1 MSMKSDFSGYATKN
15 DIRCSD
21 GRVIRNGAFEDC
33 DGDTVPLVF
42 QHDHSS
48 PSNLL
53 GNCVLENRNDGV
65 YCYGYFNDSEE
76 AQNAKEAVR
85 HGDIN
90 ALSIYANHV
99 KQNGN
104 DVIHG
109 SIKEVSLVLAGA
121 NPGAFI
127 DNVTIAHGDSVDELE
142 DEVII
147 YNGETIAH
155 GELAADPSKV
165 FDFDVLEH
173 ADDEPDDEPDDDEDD
188 EPDVAEVI
196 DSLTEEQKEVVYG
209 LVGMALQSGSSESK
223 EPVEHAYTKE
233 DAYSSEEMENY
244 ATVGHSAGEGDTMNI
259 FDKNESTTLTADATI
274 SHSDQEAFL
283 KAAESDA
290 SGSFKRFAIAHAQ
303 DYGIKNID
311 TLFPDAKAVRN
322 EPDLYKRD
330 TEWVATVLSGTH
342 HVPFSRIKTL
352 WADITADEAR
362 AKGFTLDRDN
372 NHRKMDEIIK
382 VAKRTTSPTTIYK
395 KQKLDRD
402 DILDI
407 TDFQVV
413 NWLMREMRIM
423 LDEEIARAILIGDGR
438 EVTAEDHINTESI
451 RPIVEEDDLY
461 TIHSKG
467 TADETAMQ
475 LVDRIRLAKV
485 GYMGSGELTA
495 FMTPALHAKLMIQR
509 DQMGHRLYDTDA
521 SLASELGI
529 SRIVEVPIME
539 NFTNSDGNLV
549 QAIIVNLRDYSCGTD
564 RGGEITSFDDFDID
578 YNQQKYLMETRMSG
592 ALTKP
597 KSAIIIEA
605 PKA

>member
-147 YNGETIAH
+147 YNDETIAH

-209 LVGMALQSGSSESK
+209 LVGMALQSGSSEES
-223 EPVEHAYTKE
+223 VEHAYTKE
-233 DAYSSEEMENY
+233 DTYSSEEMENY

-274 SHSDQEAFL
+274 SHADQEAFL

-330 TEWVATVLSGTH
+330 TEWVAAVLSGTH

-362 AKGFTLDRDN
+362 AKGFTLDRNN

-423 LDEEIARAILIGDGR
+423 LDEEIARAILLGDGR

-467 TADETAMQ
+467 HQDETAMQ

-495 FMTPALHAKLMIQR
+495 FMAPALHAMLMIQR

-521 SLASELGI
+521 SLAAELGI

-539 NFTNSDGNLV
+539 NFTNSDGNPV

-597 KSAIIIEA
+597 KSAIIIEDFVA
-605 PKA
+605 E

>member
-53 GNCVLENRNDGV
+53 GNVVLENRNDGV
-65 YCYGYFNDSEE
+65 YCYGFFNDSEE

-147 YNGETIAH
+147 YNDETIAH
-155 GELAADPSKV
+155 GELAGDPSNV
-165 FDFDVLEH
+165 FDFGEVEH
-173 ADDEPDDEPDDDEDD
+173 ADEEDDRDDMSDDTDDDDDEDD
-188 EPDVAEVI
+188 VATVI
-196 DSLTEEQKEVVYG
+196 DSLTPKQKEVVYG
-209 LVGMALQSGSSESK
+209 LVGLALQEGTEEADDSSDDTNDTNDK
-223 EPVEHAYTKE
+223 PVEH
-233 DAYSSEEMENY
+233 
-244 ATVGHSAGEGDTMNI
+244 SADEGDTMNI
-259 FDKNESTTLTADATI
+259 FDKNESATLTADATI
-274 SHSDQEAFL
+274 SHEDQTAFL
-283 KAAESDA
+283 KAAETDA

-311 TLFPDAKAVRN
+311 ILFPDAKAVRN

-352 WADITADEAR
+352 WADITEDDAR
-362 AKGFTLDRDN
+362 AKGFTLDRNN

-382 VAKRTTSPTTIYK
+382 VAKRQTTPTTIYK

-438 EVTAEDHINTESI
+438 EVSAEDHINTESI
-451 RPIVEEDDLY
+451 RPIVSEDDLY
-461 TIHSKG
+461 VIHSKG
-467 TADETAMQ
+467 KNDETSMQ
-475 LVDRIRLAKV
+475 LVDRIRLSKV

-495 FMTPALHAKLMIQR
+495 FMTPALHAQLMIQR

-521 SLASELGI
+521 SLASELGV
-529 SRIVEVPIME
+529 SRIIEVPIME
-539 NFTNSDGNLV
+539 NFKDAEGNLV
-549 QAIIVNLRDYSCGTD
+549 QAILVNLRDYSCGTD

-597 KSAIIIEA
+597 KSAIVIEQA

>member
-53 GNCVLENRNDGV
+53 GNVILENRNDGV
-65 YCYGYFNDSEE
+65 YCYGFFNDSEE

-147 YNGETIAH
+147 YNDETIAH
-155 GELAADPSKV
+155 GELAGDPSNV
-165 FDFDVLEH
+165 FDFGEVEH
-173 ADDEPDDEPDDDEDD
+173 ADEEDDRDDMSDDTDDDDDEDD
-188 EPDVAEVI
+188 VATVI
-196 DSLTEEQKEVVYG
+196 DSLTPKQKEVVYG
-209 LVGMALQSGSSESK
+209 LVGLALQEGTGEADDSSDDTNDK
-223 EPVEHAYTKE
+223 PVEH
-233 DAYSSEEMENY
+233 
-244 ATVGHSAGEGDTMNI
+244 SADEGDTMNI
-259 FDKNESTTLTADATI
+259 FDKNESATFAADATI
-274 SHSDQEAFL
+274 SHEDQTAFL
-283 KAAESDA
+283 KAAETDA

-311 TLFPDAKAVRN
+311 ILFPDAKAVRN

-330 TEWVATVLSGTH
+330 TEWVATVLSSTH

-372 NHRKMDEIIK
+372 NNRKMDEIIK
-382 VAKRTTSPTTIYK
+382 VAKRQTTPTTIYK

-438 EVTAEDHINTESI
+438 EVSADDHINTESI
-451 RPIVEEDDLY
+451 RPIVSDDDLY
-461 TIHSKG
+461 VIHSNG
-467 TADETAMQ
+467 TAEETSMQ
-475 LVDRIRLAKV
+475 LVDRIRLSKV

-495 FMTPALHAKLMIQR
+495 FMTPALHAQLMIQR

-521 SLASELGI
+521 SLASELGV

-539 NFTNSDGNLV
+539 NFKDSKNNLI
-549 QAIIVNLRDYSCGTD
+549 QAILVNLRDYSCGTD

-597 KSAIIIEA
+597 KSAIVIEQA
-605 PKA
+605 PKG

>member
-53 GNCVLENRNDGV
+53 GNVVLENRNDGV
-65 YCYGYFNDSEE
+65 YCYGFFNDSEE

-147 YNGETIAH
+147 YNDETIAH
-155 GELAADPSKV
+155 GEFAGDPSNV
-165 FDFDVLEH
+165 FDFGEVEH
-173 ADDEPDDEPDDDEDD
+173 ADEEDDRDDMSDDTDDDDDEDD
-188 EPDVAEVI
+188 VATVI
-196 DSLTEEQKEVVYG
+196 DSLTPKQKEVVYG
-209 LVGMALQSGSSESK
+209 LVGLALQEGTEEADDSSDDTNDK
-223 EPVEHAYTKE
+223 PVEH
-233 DAYSSEEMENY
+233 
-244 ATVGHSAGEGDTMNI
+244 SADEGDTMNI
-259 FDKNESTTLTADATI
+259 FDKNESATFAADATI
-274 SHSDQEAFL
+274 SHEDQTAFL
-283 KAAESDA
+283 KAAETDA

-311 TLFPDAKAVRN
+311 ILFPDAKAVRN

-330 TEWVATVLSGTH
+330 TEWVATVLSSTH

-382 VAKRTTSPTTIYK
+382 VAKRQTTPTTIYK

-438 EVTAEDHINTESI
+438 NVSAEDHINTESI
-451 RPIVEEDDLY
+451 RPIVADDDLY
-461 TIHSKG
+461 VIHSKG
-467 TADETAMQ
+467 NADETSMQ
-475 LVDRIRLAKV
+475 LVDRIRLSKV

-495 FMTPALHAKLMIQR
+495 FMTPALHAQLMIQR

-521 SLASELGI
+521 SLASELGV
-529 SRIVEVPIME
+529 SRIIEVPIME
-539 NFTNSDGNLV
+539 NFKDTKGNLV
-549 QAIIVNLRDYSCGTD
+549 QAILVNLRDYSCGTD

-597 KSAIIIEA
+597 KSAIVIEQT
-605 PKA
+605 PKG

>member
-53 GNCVLENRNDGV
+53 GNVVLENRNDGV
-65 YCYGYFNDSEE
+65 YCYGFFNDSEE

-147 YNGETIAH
+147 YNDETIAH
-155 GELAADPSKV
+155 GELAGDPSNV
-165 FDFDVLEH
+165 FDFGEVEH
-173 ADDEPDDEPDDDEDD
+173 ADEEDDRDDMSDDTDDDDDE
-188 EPDVAEVI
+188 EDVATVI
-196 DSLTEEQKEVVYG
+196 DSLTPKQKEVVYG
-209 LVGMALQSGSSESK
+209 LVGLALQEGTEEADDSSDDTNDK
-223 EPVEHAYTKE
+223 PVEH
-233 DAYSSEEMENY
+233 
-244 ATVGHSAGEGDTMNI
+244 SADEGDTMNI
-259 FDKNESTTLTADATI
+259 FDKNKSATFAADATI
-274 SHSDQEAFL
+274 SHEDQTAFL
-283 KAAESDA
+283 KAAETDS

-311 TLFPDAKAVRN
+311 ILFPDAKAVRN

-352 WADITADEAR
+352 WADITEDDAR
-362 AKGFTLDRDN
+362 AKGFTLDRND

-382 VAKRTTSPTTIYK
+382 VAKRQTTPTTIYK

-438 EVTAEDHINTESI
+438 DVSAEDHINTESI
-451 RPIVEEDDLY
+451 RPIVSEDDLY
-461 TIHSKG
+461 VIHSKG
-467 TADETAMQ
+467 TAEETSMQ
-475 LVDRIRLAKV
+475 LVDRIRLSKV

-495 FMTPALHAKLMIQR
+495 FMTPALHAQLMIQR

-521 SLASELGI
+521 SLASELGV
-529 SRIVEVPIME
+529 SRIIEVPIME
-539 NFTNSDGNLV
+539 NFKDEEGNLV
-549 QAIIVNLRDYSCGTD
+549 QAILVNLRDYSCGTD

-597 KSAIIIEA
+597 KSAIVIEQA

>member
-21 GRVIRNGAFEDC
+21 GRIIRNGAFEDC
-33 DGDTVPLVF
+33 DGSTVPLVF
-42 QHDHSS
+42 QHDHTS

-53 GNCVLENRNDGV
+53 GNVVLENRNDGV

-99 KQNGN
+99 KQQGN
-104 DVIHG
+104 DVVHG

-127 DNVTIAHGDSVDELE
+127 DNVTIAHGDSIDELE

-155 GELAADPSKV
+155 GEFAGDPSEV
-165 FDFDVLEH
+165 FDFGEVEH
-173 ADDEPDDEPDDDEDD
+173 ADESDDEPADDTDDD
-188 EPDVAEVI
+188 EPDVAAVI
-196 DSLTEEQKEVVYG
+196 DSLTDEQKEVVYG
-209 LVGMALQSGSSESK
+209 LVGMALQSGSPEEEEETEDSNTPK
-223 EPVEHAYTKE
+223 ENKTTVEH
-233 DAYSSEEMENY
+233 
-244 ATVGHSAGEGDTMNI
+244 SADEGDAMNI
-259 FDKNESTTLTADATI
+259 FDKNDSATLTADATI
-274 SHSDQEAFL
+274 SHEDQTAFM
-283 KAAESDA
+283 KAAETDA

-311 TLFPDAKAVRN
+311 ILFPDAKAVRN

-382 VAKRTTSPTTIYK
+382 VAKRQTTPTTIYK

-413 NWLMREMRIM
+413 NWLMREMRVM

-438 EVTAEDHINTESI
+438 NVSAEDHINTESI
-451 RPIVEEDDLY
+451 RPIASDDDLY
-461 TIHSKG
+461 VIHSKG
-467 TADETAMQ
+467 NADETSMQ
-475 LVDRIRLAKV
+475 LVDRIRLSKV

-495 FMTPALHAKLMIQR
+495 FMTPALHAQLMIQR

-521 SLASELGI
+521 SLASELGV
-529 SRIVEVPIME
+529 SRIIEVPIME
-539 NFTNSDGNLV
+539 NFKDTKGNLI
-549 QAIIVNLRDYSCGTD
+549 QAILVNLRDYSCGTD

-597 KSAIIIEA
+597 KSAIVIEQT

>member
-53 GNCVLENRNDGV
+53 GNAVLENRNDGV

-104 DVIHG
+104 DVVHG

-127 DNVTIAHGDSVDELE
+127 DNVTIAHGDSIDELE

-155 GELAADPSKV
+155 GEFAGDPSEV
-165 FDFDVLEH
+165 FDFGEVEH
-173 ADDEPDDEPDDDEDD
+173 ADESDDEPADDDDDD
-188 EPDVAEVI
+188 EPDVAAVI
-196 DSLTEEQKEVVYG
+196 DSLTDEQKEVVYG
-209 LVGMALQSGSSESK
+209 LVGMALQSGSPEEEEEAEDSNTPK
-223 EPVEHAYTKE
+223 ENKTTVEH
-233 DAYSSEEMENY
+233 
-244 ATVGHSAGEGDTMNI
+244 SADEGDTMNI
-259 FDKNESTTLTADATI
+259 FDKNKSATFAADASI
-274 SHSDQEAFL
+274 SHEDQTAFL
-283 KAAESDA
+283 KAAETDA

-311 TLFPDAKAVRN
+311 ILFPDAKAVRN

-352 WADITADEAR
+352 WADITEDDAR
-362 AKGFTLDRDN
+362 AKGFTLDRNN

-382 VAKRTTSPTTIYK
+382 VAKRQTTPTTIYK

-438 EVTAEDHINTESI
+438 EVSAEDHINTESI
-451 RPIVEEDDLY
+451 RPIVSEDDLY
-461 TIHSKG
+461 VIHSKG
-467 TADETAMQ
+467 TAEETSMQ
-475 LVDRIRLAKV
+475 LVDRIRLSKV

-495 FMTPALHAKLMIQR
+495 FMTPALHAQLMIQR

-521 SLASELGI
+521 SLASELGV
-529 SRIVEVPIME
+529 SRIIEVPIME
-539 NFTNSDGNLV
+539 NFKDAEGNLV
-549 QAIIVNLRDYSCGTD
+549 QAILVNLRDYSCGTD

-597 KSAIIIEA
+597 KSAIVIEQA

>member
-53 GNCVLENRNDGV
+53 GNVVLENRNDGV
-65 YCYGYFNDSEE
+65 YCYGFFNDSEE

-147 YNGETIAH
+147 YNDETIAH
-155 GELAADPSKV
+155 GELAGDPSNV
-165 FDFDVLEH
+165 FDFGEVEH
-173 ADDEPDDEPDDDEDD
+173 ADEEDDRDDMSDDDDDDDDDEDD
-188 EPDVAEVI
+188 VATVI
-196 DSLTEEQKEVVYG
+196 DSLTPKQKEVVYG
-209 LVGMALQSGSSESK
+209 LVGLALQEGTEEADDSSDDTNDTNDTNDK
-223 EPVEHAYTKE
+223 PVEH
-233 DAYSSEEMENY
+233 
-244 ATVGHSAGEGDTMNI
+244 SADEGDTMNI
-259 FDKNESTTLTADATI
+259 FDKNESATLTADATI
-274 SHSDQEAFL
+274 SHEDQTAFL
-283 KAAESDA
+283 KAAETDA

-311 TLFPDAKAVRN
+311 ILFPDAKAVRN

-352 WADITADEAR
+352 WADITEDDAR
-362 AKGFTLDRDN
+362 AKGFTLDRNN

-382 VAKRTTSPTTIYK
+382 VAKRQTTPTTIYK

-438 EVTAEDHINTESI
+438 EVSAEDHINTESI
-451 RPIVEEDDLY
+451 RPIVSEDDLY
-461 TIHSKG
+461 VIHSKG
-467 TADETAMQ
+467 KNDETSMQ
-475 LVDRIRLAKV
+475 LVDRIRLSKV

-495 FMTPALHAKLMIQR
+495 FMTPALHAQLMIQR

-521 SLASELGI
+521 SLASELGV
-529 SRIVEVPIME
+529 SRIIEVPIME
-539 NFTNSDGNLV
+539 NFKDAEGNLV
-549 QAIIVNLRDYSCGTD
+549 QAILVNLRDYSCGTD

-597 KSAIIIEA
+597 KSAIVIEQA

>member
-53 GNCVLENRNDGV
+53 GNVVLENRNDGV
-65 YCYGYFNDSEE
+65 YCYGFFNDSEE

-147 YNGETIAH
+147 YNDETIAH
-155 GELAADPSKV
+155 GELAGDPSNV
-165 FDFDVLEH
+165 FDFGEVEH
-173 ADDEPDDEPDDDEDD
+173 ADEEDDRDDMSDDTDDDDDEDD
-188 EPDVAEVI
+188 VATVI
-196 DSLTEEQKEVVYG
+196 DSLTPKQKEVVYG
-209 LVGMALQSGSSESK
+209 LVGLALQEGTEEADDSSDDTNDK
-223 EPVEHAYTKE
+223 PVEH
-233 DAYSSEEMENY
+233 
-244 ATVGHSAGEGDTMNI
+244 SADEGDTMNI
-259 FDKNESTTLTADATI
+259 FDKNESATFTADATI
-274 SHSDQEAFL
+274 SHEDQTAFM
-283 KAAESDA
+283 KAAETDA

-303 DYGIKNID
+303 DYGIKSID

-352 WADITADEAR
+352 WADITEDAAR
-362 AKGFTLDRDN
+362 AKGFTLDRNN

-382 VAKRTTSPTTIYK
+382 VAKRQTTPTTIYK

-438 EVTAEDHINTESI
+438 QVSAEDHINTESI
-451 RPIVEEDDLY
+451 RPIVSDDALY
-461 TIHSKG
+461 VIHSKG
-467 TADETAMQ
+467 TAEETSMQ
-475 LVDRIRLAKV
+475 LVDRIRLSKV

-495 FMTPALHAKLMIQR
+495 FMTPALHAQLMIQR

-521 SLASELGI
+521 SLASELGV
-529 SRIVEVPIME
+529 SRIIEVPVME
-539 NFTNSDGNLV
+539 NFKDAEGNLV
-549 QAIIVNLRDYSCGTD
+549 QAILVNLRDYSCGTD

-597 KSAIIIEA
+597 KSAIVIEQA

>member
-147 YNGETIAH
+147 YNDETIAH

-209 LVGMALQSGSSESK
+209 LVGMALQSGSSEES
-223 EPVEHAYTKE
+223 VEHAYTKE
-233 DAYSSEEMENY
+233 DTYSSEEMENY

-274 SHSDQEAFL
+274 SHADQEAFL

-311 TLFPDAKAVRN
+311 ILFPDAKAVRN

-539 NFTNSDGNLV
+539 NFTNSDNNLV

-578 YNQQKYLMETRMSG
+578 YNQQKYLMETRLSG

>member
-21 GRVIRNGAFEDC
+21 GRIIRNGAFEDC
-33 DGDTVPLVF
+33 DGSTVPLVF
-42 QHDHSS
+42 QHDHTS

-53 GNCVLENRNDGV
+53 GNVVLENRNDGV

-99 KQNGN
+99 KQTGN
-104 DVIHG
+104 NVVHG

-127 DNVTIAHGDSVDELE
+127 DNVTIAHGDSIDELE

-155 GELAADPSKV
+155 GEFAGDPSEV
-165 FDFDVLEH
+165 FDFGEVEH
-173 ADDEPDDEPDDDEDD
+173 ADESDDEPADDTDDD
-188 EPDVAEVI
+188 EPDVATVI
-196 DSLTEEQKEVVYG
+196 DSLTDEQKEVVYG
-209 LVGMALQSGSSESK
+209 LVGMALQSNSPEEDEEADDSDTQK
-223 EPVEHAYTKE
+223 ENKTTVEH
-233 DAYSSEEMENY
+233 
-244 ATVGHSAGEGDTMNI
+244 SADEGDTMNI
-259 FDKNESTTLTADATI
+259 FDKNESATFAADATI
-274 SHSDQEAFL
+274 SHEDQTAFL
-283 KAAESDA
+283 KAAETDP
-290 SGSFKRFAIAHAQ
+290 SGSFKRFAIAHSQ

-311 TLFPDAKAVRN
+311 ILFPDAKAVRN

-330 TEWVATVLSGTH
+330 TEWVATVLSSTH

-352 WADITADEAR
+352 WADITEDAAR
-362 AKGFTLDRDN
+362 AKGFTLDRDS

-382 VAKRTTSPTTIYK
+382 VAKRQTTPTTIYK

-438 EVTAEDHINTESI
+438 TVSAEDHINTESI
-451 RPIVEEDDLY
+451 RPIVSDDDLY
-461 TIHSKG
+461 VIHSKG
-467 TADETAMQ
+467 AAEETSMQ
-475 LVDRIRLAKV
+475 LVDRIRLSKV

-495 FMTPALHAKLMIQR
+495 FMTPALHAQLMIQR

-521 SLASELGI
+521 SLASELGV
-529 SRIVEVPIME
+529 SRIIEVPIME
-539 NFTNSDGNLV
+539 NFKDTTGNLV
-549 QAIIVNLRDYSCGTD
+549 QAILVNLRDYSCGTD

-597 KSAIIIEA
+597 KSAIVIEQA

>member
-53 GNCVLENRNDGV
+53 GNVVLENRNDGV
-65 YCYGYFNDSEE
+65 YCYGFFNDSEE

-147 YNGETIAH
+147 YNDETIAH
-155 GELAADPSKV
+155 GELAGDPSNV
-165 FDFDVLEH
+165 FDFGEVEH
-173 ADDEPDDEPDDDEDD
+173 ADEEDDRDDMSDDDDDDDDDEDD
-188 EPDVAEVI
+188 VATVI
-196 DSLTEEQKEVVYG
+196 DSLTPKQKEVVYG
-209 LVGMALQSGSSESK
+209 LVGLALQEGTEEADDSSDNTNDTNDK
-223 EPVEHAYTKE
+223 PVEH
-233 DAYSSEEMENY
+233 
-244 ATVGHSAGEGDTMNI
+244 SADEGDTMNI
-259 FDKNESTTLTADATI
+259 FDKNESATLTADATI
-274 SHSDQEAFL
+274 SHEDQTAFL
-283 KAAESDA
+283 KAAETDA

-311 TLFPDAKAVRN
+311 ILFPDAKAVRN

-352 WADITADEAR
+352 WADITEDDAR
-362 AKGFTLDRDN
+362 AKGFTLDRNN

-382 VAKRTTSPTTIYK
+382 VAKRQTTPTTIYK

-438 EVTAEDHINTESI
+438 EVSAEDHINTESI
-451 RPIVEEDDLY
+451 RPIVSEDDLY
-461 TIHSKG
+461 VIHSKG
-467 TADETAMQ
+467 TAEETSMQ
-475 LVDRIRLAKV
+475 LVDRIRLSKV

-495 FMTPALHAKLMIQR
+495 FMTPALHAQLMIQR

-521 SLASELGI
+521 SLASELGV
-529 SRIVEVPIME
+529 SRIIEVPIME
-539 NFTNSDGNLV
+539 NFKDAEGNLV
-549 QAIIVNLRDYSCGTD
+549 QAILVNLRDYSCGTD

-578 YNQQKYLMETRMSG
+578 YNQQKYLMEPRMSG

-597 KSAIIIEA
+597 KSAIVIEQA

>member
-53 GNCVLENRNDGV
+53 GNVVLENRNDGV
-65 YCYGYFNDSEE
+65 YCYGFFNDSEE

-147 YNGETIAH
+147 YNDETIAH
-155 GELAADPSKV
+155 GELAGDPSNV
-165 FDFDVLEH
+165 FDFGEVEH
-173 ADDEPDDEPDDDEDD
+173 ADEEDDRDDMSDDTDDDDDEDD
-188 EPDVAEVI
+188 VATVI
-196 DSLTEEQKEVVYG
+196 DSLTPKQKEVVYG
-209 LVGMALQSGSSESK
+209 LVGLALQEGTEEADDSSDDTNDK
-223 EPVEHAYTKE
+223 PVEH
-233 DAYSSEEMENY
+233 
-244 ATVGHSAGEGDTMNI
+244 SADEGDTMNI
-259 FDKNESTTLTADATI
+259 FDKNKSATFAADATI
-274 SHSDQEAFL
+274 SHEDQTAFL
-283 KAAESDA
+283 KAAETDS

-303 DYGIKNID
+303 DYGIKSID
-311 TLFPDAKAVRN
+311 ILFPDAKAVRN

-352 WADITADEAR
+352 WADITEDDAR
-362 AKGFTLDRDN
+362 AKGFTLDRNN
-372 NHRKMDEIIK
+372 NHRKMDEVIK
-382 VAKRTTSPTTIYK
+382 VAKRQTTPTTIYK

-438 EVTAEDHINTESI
+438 EVSAEDHINTESI
-451 RPIVEEDDLY
+451 RPIVSEDDLY
-461 TIHSKG
+461 VIHSKG
-467 TADETAMQ
+467 TAEETSMQ
-475 LVDRIRLAKV
+475 LVDRIRLSKV

-495 FMTPALHAKLMIQR
+495 FMTPALHAQLMIQR

-521 SLASELGI
+521 SLASELGV
-529 SRIVEVPIME
+529 SRIIEVPIME
-539 NFTNSDGNLV
+539 NFKDEEGNLV
-549 QAIIVNLRDYSCGTD
+549 QAILVNLRDYSCGTD

-597 KSAIIIEA
+597 KSAIVIEQA

>member
-53 GNCVLENRNDGV
+53 GNVVLENRNDGV
-65 YCYGYFNDSEE
+65 YCYGFFNDSEE

-147 YNGETIAH
+147 YSDETIAH
-155 GELAADPSKV
+155 GELAGDPSNV
-165 FDFDVLEH
+165 FDFGEVEH
-173 ADDEPDDEPDDDEDD
+173 ADEEDDRDDMSDDTDDDEDD
-188 EPDVAEVI
+188 VATVI
-196 DSLTEEQKEVVYG
+196 DSLTPKQKEVVYG
-209 LVGMALQSGSSESK
+209 LVGLALQEGAEEADDSSDDTNDK
-223 EPVEHAYTKE
+223 PVEH
-233 DAYSSEEMENY
+233 
-244 ATVGHSAGEGDTMNI
+244 SADEGDTMNI
-259 FDKNESTTLTADATI
+259 FDKNESATFAAAATI
-274 SHSDQEAFL
+274 SHEDQTAFL
-283 KAAESDA
+283 KAAETDS

-311 TLFPDAKAVRN
+311 ILFPDAKAVRN

-352 WADITADEAR
+352 WADITEDDAR
-362 AKGFTLDRDN
+362 AKGFTLDRNN

-382 VAKRTTSPTTIYK
+382 VAKRQTTPTTIYK

-438 EVTAEDHINTESI
+438 EVSAEDHINTESI
-451 RPIVEEDDLY
+451 RPIVSEDDLY
-461 TIHSKG
+461 VIHSKG
-467 TADETAMQ
+467 KNDETSMQ
-475 LVDRIRLAKV
+475 LVDRIRLSKV

-495 FMTPALHAKLMIQR
+495 FMTPALHAQLMIQR

-521 SLASELGI
+521 SLASELGV
-529 SRIVEVPIME
+529 SRIIEVPIME
-539 NFTNSDGNLV
+539 NFKDAEGNLV
-549 QAIIVNLRDYSCGTD
+549 QAILVNLRDYSCGTD

-597 KSAIIIEA
+597 KSAIVIEQA

>member
-53 GNCVLENRNDGV
+53 GNVVLENRNDGV
-65 YCYGYFNDSEE
+65 YCYGFFNDSEE

-147 YNGETIAH
+147 YNDETIAH
-155 GELAADPSKV
+155 GELAGDPSNV
-165 FDFDVLEH
+165 FDFDEVEH
-173 ADDEPDDEPDDDEDD
+173 ADEEDDRDDMSDDTDDDDDEDD
-188 EPDVAEVI
+188 VATVI
-196 DSLTEEQKEVVYG
+196 DSLTPKQKEVVYG
-209 LVGMALQSGSSESK
+209 LVGLALQEGTEEADDSSDDTNDK
-223 EPVEHAYTKE
+223 PVEH
-233 DAYSSEEMENY
+233 
-244 ATVGHSAGEGDTMNI
+244 SADEGDTMNI
-259 FDKNESTTLTADATI
+259 FDKNKSATFAADATI
-274 SHSDQEAFL
+274 SHEDQTAFL
-283 KAAESDA
+283 KAAETDS

-311 TLFPDAKAVRN
+311 ILFPDAKAVRN

-352 WADITADEAR
+352 WADITEDDAR

-382 VAKRTTSPTTIYK
+382 VAKRQTTPTTIYK

-438 EVTAEDHINTESI
+438 EVSAEDHINTESI
-451 RPIVEEDDLY
+451 RPIVSEDDLY
-461 TIHSKG
+461 VIHSKG
-467 TADETAMQ
+467 TAEETSMQ
-475 LVDRIRLAKV
+475 LVDRIRLSKV

-495 FMTPALHAKLMIQR
+495 FMTPALHAQLMIQR

-521 SLASELGI
+521 SLASELGV

-539 NFTNSDGNLV
+539 NFKDEEGNLV
-549 QAIIVNLRDYSCGTD
+549 QAILVNLRDYSCGTD

-597 KSAIIIEA
+597 KSAIVIEQA

>member
-21 GRVIRNGAFEDC
+21 GRIIRNGAFEDC
-33 DGDTVPLVF
+33 DGSTVPLVF
-42 QHDHSS
+42 QHDHTS

-53 GNCVLENRNDGV
+53 GNVVLENRNDGV

-99 KQNGN
+99 KQTGN
-104 DVIHG
+104 NVVHG

-127 DNVTIAHGDSVDELE
+127 DNVTIAHGDSIDELE

-155 GELAADPSKV
+155 GEFAGDPSEV
-165 FDFDVLEH
+165 FDFGEVEH
-173 ADDEPDDEPDDDEDD
+173 ADESDDEPADDTDDD
-188 EPDVAEVI
+188 EPDVATVI
-196 DSLTEEQKEVVYG
+196 NSLTDEQKEVVYG
-209 LVGMALQSGSSESK
+209 LVGMALQSNSPEEDEEAEDSDTQK
-223 EPVEHAYTKE
+223 ENKTTVEH
-233 DAYSSEEMENY
+233 
-244 ATVGHSAGEGDTMNI
+244 SADEGDTMNI
-259 FDKNESTTLTADATI
+259 FDKNESATFAADATI
-274 SHSDQEAFL
+274 SHEDQTAFL
-283 KAAESDA
+283 KAAETDP
-290 SGSFKRFAIAHAQ
+290 SGSFKRFAIAHSQ

-311 TLFPDAKAVRN
+311 ILFPDAKAVRN

-330 TEWVATVLSGTH
+330 TEWVATVLSSTH

-352 WADITADEAR
+352 WADITEDAAR
-362 AKGFTLDRDN
+362 AKGFTLDRDS

-382 VAKRTTSPTTIYK
+382 VAKRQTTPTTIYK

-413 NWLMREMRIM
+413 NWLMREMRVM

-438 EVTAEDHINTESI
+438 TVSAEDHINTESI
-451 RPIVEEDDLY
+451 RPIVSDDDLY
-461 TIHSKG
+461 VIHSTG
-467 TADETAMQ
+467 NAEETSMQ
-475 LVDRIRLAKV
+475 LVDRIRLSKV

-495 FMTPALHAKLMIQR
+495 FMTPALHAQLMIQR

-521 SLASELGI
+521 SLASELGV
-529 SRIVEVPIME
+529 SRIIEVPIME
-539 NFTNSDGNLV
+539 NFKDTKGNLV
-549 QAIIVNLRDYSCGTD
+549 QAILVNLRDYSCGTD

-597 KSAIIIEA
+597 KSAIVIEQA

>member
-53 GNCVLENRNDGV
+53 GNVVLENRNDGV
-65 YCYGYFNDSEE
+65 YCYGFFNDSEE

-147 YNGETIAH
+147 YNDETIAH
-155 GELAADPSKV
+155 GELAGDPSNV
-165 FDFDVLEH
+165 FDFGEVEH
-173 ADDEPDDEPDDDEDD
+173 ADEEDDRDDMSDDTDDDDDEDD
-188 EPDVAEVI
+188 VATVI
-196 DSLTEEQKEVVYG
+196 DSLTPKQKEVVYG
-209 LVGMALQSGSSESK
+209 LVGLALQEGAEEADDSSDDTNDTNDK
-223 EPVEHAYTKE
+223 PVEH
-233 DAYSSEEMENY
+233 
-244 ATVGHSAGEGDTMNI
+244 SADEGDTMNI
-259 FDKNESTTLTADATI
+259 FDKNESATFTADATI
-274 SHSDQEAFL
+274 SHEDQTAFL
-283 KAAESDA
+283 KAAETDA

-311 TLFPDAKAVRN
+311 ILFPDAKAVRN

-352 WADITADEAR
+352 WADITEDDAR
-362 AKGFTLDRDN
+362 AKGFTLDRNN

-382 VAKRTTSPTTIYK
+382 VAKRQTTPTTIYK

-438 EVTAEDHINTESI
+438 EVSAEDHINTESI
-451 RPIVEEDDLY
+451 RPIVSEDDLY
-461 TIHSKG
+461 VIHSTG
-467 TADETAMQ
+467 AAEETSMQ
-475 LVDRIRLAKV
+475 LVDRIRLSKV

-495 FMTPALHAKLMIQR
+495 FMTPALHAQLMIQR

-521 SLASELGI
+521 SLASELGV
-529 SRIVEVPIME
+529 SRIIEVPIME
-539 NFTNSDGNLV
+539 NFKDTEGNLV
-549 QAIIVNLRDYSCGTD
+549 QAILVNLRDYSCGTD

-597 KSAIIIEA
+597 KSAIVIEQA

>member
-53 GNCVLENRNDGV
+53 GNVVLENRNDGV

-104 DVIHG
+104 DVVHG

-127 DNVTIAHGDSVDELE
+127 DNVTIAHGDSIDELE

-155 GELAADPSKV
+155 GEFAGDPSEV
-165 FDFDVLEH
+165 FDFGEVEH
-173 ADDEPDDEPDDDEDD
+173 ADESDDEPADDDDDD
-188 EPDVAEVI
+188 EPDVAAVI
-196 DSLTEEQKEVVYG
+196 DSLTDEQKEVVYG
-209 LVGMALQSGSSESK
+209 LVGMALQSGSPEEEEEAEDSNTPK
-223 EPVEHAYTKE
+223 ENKTTVEH
-233 DAYSSEEMENY
+233 
-244 ATVGHSAGEGDTMNI
+244 SADEGDTMNI
-259 FDKNESTTLTADATI
+259 FDKNESATFAAAATI
-274 SHSDQEAFL
+274 SHEDQTAFL
-283 KAAESDA
+283 KAAETDA

-311 TLFPDAKAVRN
+311 ILFPDAKAVRN

-352 WADITADEAR
+352 WADITEDDAR
-362 AKGFTLDRDN
+362 AKGFTLDRNN

-382 VAKRTTSPTTIYK
+382 VAKRQTTPTTIYK

-438 EVTAEDHINTESI
+438 EVSAEDHINTESI
-451 RPIVEEDDLY
+451 RPIVSEDDLY
-461 TIHSKG
+461 VIHSKG
-467 TADETAMQ
+467 KNDETSMQ
-475 LVDRIRLAKV
+475 LVDRIRLSKV

-495 FMTPALHAKLMIQR
+495 FMTPALHAQLMIQR

-521 SLASELGI
+521 SLASELGV
-529 SRIVEVPIME
+529 SRIIEVPIME
-539 NFTNSDGNLV
+539 NFKDAEGNLV
-549 QAIIVNLRDYSCGTD
+549 QAILVNLRDYSCGTD

-597 KSAIIIEA
+597 KSAIVIEQA

>member
-147 YNGETIAH
+147 YNDETIAH

-196 DSLTEEQKEVVYG
+196 NSLTEEQKEVVYG
-209 LVGMALQSGSSESK
+209 LVGMALQSRSSE
-223 EPVEHAYTKE
+223 EPVEHTYTKE
-233 DAYSSEEMENY
+233 DTYSSEEMEND
-244 ATVGHSAGEGDTMNI
+244 ATVEHSADEGDTMNI
-259 FDKNESTTLTADATI
+259 FDKNESATLTADATI

-311 TLFPDAKAVRN
+311 ILFPDAKAVRN

-362 AKGFTLDRDN
+362 AKGFTIDRDN

-475 LVDRIRLAKV
+475 LVDRIRMAKV

-578 YNQQKYLMETRMSG
+578 YNQQKYLMETRLSG

>member
-53 GNCVLENRNDGV
+53 GNVVLENRNDGV
-65 YCYGYFNDSEE
+65 YCYGFFNDSEE

-147 YNGETIAH
+147 YNDETIAH
-155 GELAADPSKV
+155 GELAGDPSNV
-165 FDFDVLEH
+165 FDFGDVEH
-173 ADDEPDDEPDDDEDD
+173 ADDEDDRDDMSDDTDDDDDEDD
-188 EPDVAEVI
+188 VATVI
-196 DSLTEEQKEVVYG
+196 DSLTPKQKEVVYG
-209 LVGMALQSGSSESK
+209 LVGLALQEGTEEADDSSDDTNDK
-223 EPVEHAYTKE
+223 PVEH
-233 DAYSSEEMENY
+233 
-244 ATVGHSAGEGDTMNI
+244 SADEGDTMNI
-259 FDKNESTTLTADATI
+259 FDKNESATFTADATI
-274 SHSDQEAFL
+274 SHEDQTAFL
-283 KAAESDA
+283 KAAETDA

-382 VAKRTTSPTTIYK
+382 VAKRQTTPTTIYK

-438 EVTAEDHINTESI
+438 LVSAEDHINTESI
-451 RPIVEEDDLY
+451 RPIVSDDDLY
-461 TIHSKG
+461 VIHSKG
-467 TADETAMQ
+467 NADETSMQ
-475 LVDRIRLAKV
+475 LVDRIRLSKV

-495 FMTPALHAKLMIQR
+495 FMTPALHAQLMIQR

-521 SLASELGI
+521 SLASELGV
-529 SRIVEVPIME
+529 SRIIEVPIME
-539 NFTNSDGNLV
+539 NFKDSENNLI
-549 QAIIVNLRDYSCGTD
+549 QAILVNLRDYSCGTD

-597 KSAIIIEA
+597 KSAIVIEQA

>member
-53 GNCVLENRNDGV
+53 GNVVLENRNDGV

-104 DVIHG
+104 DVVHG

-127 DNVTIAHGDSVDELE
+127 DNVTIAHGDSIDELE

-155 GELAADPSKV
+155 GEFAGDPSEV
-165 FDFDVLEH
+165 FDFGEVEH
-173 ADDEPDDEPDDDEDD
+173 ADESDDEPADDDDDD
-188 EPDVAEVI
+188 EPDVAAVI
-196 DSLTEEQKEVVYG
+196 DSLTDEQKEVVYG
-209 LVGMALQSGSSESK
+209 LVGMALQSGSPEEEEEAEDSNTPK
-223 EPVEHAYTKE
+223 ENKTTVEH
-233 DAYSSEEMENY
+233 
-244 ATVGHSAGEGDTMNI
+244 SADEGDTMNI
-259 FDKNESTTLTADATI
+259 FDKNGSATFTADATI
-274 SHSDQEAFL
+274 SHEDQTAFL
-283 KAAESDA
+283 KAAETDA

-311 TLFPDAKAVRN
+311 ILFPDAKAVRN

-352 WADITADEAR
+352 WADITEDDAR
-362 AKGFTLDRDN
+362 AKGFTLDRNN

-382 VAKRTTSPTTIYK
+382 VAKRQTTPTTIYK

-438 EVTAEDHINTESI
+438 EVSAEDHINTESI
-451 RPIVEEDDLY
+451 RPIVSEDDLY
-461 TIHSKG
+461 VIHSKG
-467 TADETAMQ
+467 KNDETSMQ
-475 LVDRIRLAKV
+475 LVDRIRLSKV

-495 FMTPALHAKLMIQR
+495 FMTPALHAQLMIQR

-521 SLASELGI
+521 SLASELGV
-529 SRIVEVPIME
+529 SRIIEVPIME
-539 NFTNSDGNLV
+539 NFKDAEGNLV
-549 QAIIVNLRDYSCGTD
+549 QAILVNLRDYSCGTD

-597 KSAIIIEA
+597 KSAIVIEQA

>member
-147 YNGETIAH
+147 YNDETIAH

-209 LVGMALQSGSSESK
+209 LVGMALQSGSSE
-223 EPVEHAYTKE
+223 EPVEHTYTKE
-233 DAYSSEEMENY
+233 DTYSSEEMENY

-274 SHSDQEAFL
+274 SHADQEAFL

-290 SGSFKRFAIAHAQ
+290 SGSFKRFTIAHAQ

-311 TLFPDAKAVRN
+311 ILFPDAKAVRN

-578 YNQQKYLMETRMSG
+578 YNQQKYLMETRLSG

>member
-53 GNCVLENRNDGV
+53 GNVVLENRNDGV
-65 YCYGYFNDSEE
+65 YCYGFFNDSEE

-147 YNGETIAH
+147 YNDETIAH
-155 GELAADPSKV
+155 GELAGDPSNV
-165 FDFDVLEH
+165 FDFGEVEH
-173 ADDEPDDEPDDDEDD
+173 ADEEDDRDDMSDDTDDDDDEDD
-188 EPDVAEVI
+188 VATVI
-196 DSLTEEQKEVVYG
+196 DSLTPKQKEVVYG
-209 LVGMALQSGSSESK
+209 LVGLALQEGTEEADDSSDDTNDK
-223 EPVEHAYTKE
+223 PVEH
-233 DAYSSEEMENY
+233 
-244 ATVGHSAGEGDTMNI
+244 SADEGDTMNI
-259 FDKNESTTLTADATI
+259 FDKNESATFAADATI
-274 SHSDQEAFL
+274 SHEDQTAFL
-283 KAAESDA
+283 KAAETDP
-290 SGSFKRFAIAHAQ
+290 SGSFKRFAIAHSQ

-311 TLFPDAKAVRN
+311 ILFPDAKAVRN

-330 TEWVATVLSGTH
+330 TEWVATVLSSTH

-352 WADITADEAR
+352 WADITEDTAR
-362 AKGFTLDRDN
+362 AKGFTLDRDS

-382 VAKRTTSPTTIYK
+382 VAKRQTTPTTIYK

-438 EVTAEDHINTESI
+438 TVSAEDHINTESI
-451 RPIVEEDDLY
+451 RPIVSDDDLY
-461 TIHSKG
+461 VIHSKG
-467 TADETAMQ
+467 AAEETSMQ
-475 LVDRIRLAKV
+475 LVDRIRLSKV

-495 FMTPALHAKLMIQR
+495 FMTPALHAQLMIQR

-521 SLASELGI
+521 SLASELGV
-529 SRIVEVPIME
+529 SRIIEVPIME
-539 NFTNSDGNLV
+539 NFKDTEGNLV
-549 QAIIVNLRDYSCGTD
+549 QAILVNLRDYSCGTD

-597 KSAIIIEA
+597 KSAIVIEQA
-605 PKA
+605 PKV

>member
-53 GNCVLENRNDGV
+53 GNVVLENRNDGV

-104 DVIHG
+104 DVVHG

-127 DNVTIAHGDSVDELE
+127 DNVTIAHGDSIDELE

-155 GELAADPSKV
+155 GEFAGDPSEV
-165 FDFDVLEH
+165 FDFGEVEH
-173 ADDEPDDEPDDDEDD
+173 ADESDDEPADDDDDD
-188 EPDVAEVI
+188 EPDVAAVI
-196 DSLTEEQKEVVYG
+196 DSLTDEQKEVVYG
-209 LVGMALQSGSSESK
+209 LVGMALQSGSPEEEEEAEDSNTPK
-223 EPVEHAYTKE
+223 ENKTTVEH
-233 DAYSSEEMENY
+233 
-244 ATVGHSAGEGDTMNI
+244 SADEGDTMNI
-259 FDKNESTTLTADATI
+259 FDKHESATFTADATI
-274 SHSDQEAFL
+274 SHEDQTAFL
-283 KAAESDA
+283 KAAETDA

-311 TLFPDAKAVRN
+311 ILFPDAKAVRN

-330 TEWVATVLSGTH
+330 TEWVATVLSSTH

-352 WADITADEAR
+352 WADITEDDAR
-362 AKGFTLDRDN
+362 AKGFTLDRNN

-382 VAKRTTSPTTIYK
+382 VAKRQTTPTTIYK

-438 EVTAEDHINTESI
+438 EVSAEDHINTESI
-451 RPIVEEDDLY
+451 RPIVSEDDLY
-461 TIHSKG
+461 VIHSKG
-467 TADETAMQ
+467 KNDETSMQ
-475 LVDRIRLAKV
+475 LVDRIRLSKV

-495 FMTPALHAKLMIQR
+495 FMTPALHAQLMIQR

-521 SLASELGI
+521 SLASELGV
-529 SRIVEVPIME
+529 SRIIEVPIME
-539 NFTNSDGNLV
+539 NFKDAEGNLV
-549 QAIIVNLRDYSCGTD
+549 QAILVNLRDYSCGTD

-597 KSAIIIEA
+597 KSAIVIEQA

>member
-147 YNGETIAH
+147 YNDETIAH

-165 FDFDVLEH
+165 FDFDMLEH

-209 LVGMALQSGSSESK
+209 LVGMALQSGSSEES
-223 EPVEHAYTKE
+223 VEHAYTKE
-233 DAYSSEEMENY
+233 DTYSSEEMENY

-274 SHSDQEAFL
+274 SHADQEAFL

-311 TLFPDAKAVRN
+311 ILFPDAKAVRN

-578 YNQQKYLMETRMSG
+578 YNQQKYLMETRLSG

>member
-21 GRVIRNGAFEDC
+21 GRIIRNGAFEDC
-33 DGDTVPLVF
+33 DGSTVPLVF
-42 QHDHSS
+42 QHDHTS

-53 GNCVLENRNDGV
+53 GNVVLENRNDGV

-99 KQNGN
+99 KQTGN
-104 DVIHG
+104 NVVHG

-127 DNVTIAHGDSVDELE
+127 DNVTIAHGDSIDELE

-155 GELAADPSKV
+155 GEFAGDPSEV
-165 FDFDVLEH
+165 FDFGEVEH
-173 ADDEPDDEPDDDEDD
+173 ADESDDEPADDTDDD
-188 EPDVAEVI
+188 EPDVATVI
-196 DSLTEEQKEVVYG
+196 DSLTDEQKEVVYG
-209 LVGMALQSGSSESK
+209 LVGMALQSNSPEEDEEADDSDTQK
-223 EPVEHAYTKE
+223 ENKTTVEH
-233 DAYSSEEMENY
+233 
-244 ATVGHSAGEGDTMNI
+244 SADEGDTMNI
-259 FDKNESTTLTADATI
+259 FDKNESATFAADATI
-274 SHSDQEAFL
+274 SHEDQTAFL
-283 KAAESDA
+283 KAAETDP
-290 SGSFKRFAIAHAQ
+290 SGSFKRFAIAHSQ

-311 TLFPDAKAVRN
+311 ILFPDAKAVRN

-330 TEWVATVLSGTH
+330 TEWVATVLSSTH

-352 WADITADEAR
+352 WADITEDAAR
-362 AKGFTLDRDN
+362 AKGFTLDRDS

-382 VAKRTTSPTTIYK
+382 VAKRQTTPTTIYK

-438 EVTAEDHINTESI
+438 EVSAEDHINTESI
-451 RPIVEEDDLY
+451 RPIVSDDDLY
-461 TIHSKG
+461 VIHSKG
-467 TADETAMQ
+467 TAEETSMQ
-475 LVDRIRLAKV
+475 LVDRIRLSKV

-495 FMTPALHAKLMIQR
+495 FMTPALHAQLMIQR

-521 SLASELGI
+521 SLASELGV
-529 SRIVEVPIME
+529 SRIIEVPIME
-539 NFTNSDGNLV
+539 NFKDTTGNLV
-549 QAIIVNLRDYSCGTD
+549 QAILVNLRDYSCGTD

-597 KSAIIIEA
+597 KSAIVIEQA

>member
-53 GNCVLENRNDGV
+53 GNVVLENRNDGV

-104 DVIHG
+104 DVVHG

-127 DNVTIAHGDSVDELE
+127 DNVTIAHGDSIDELE

-155 GELAADPSKV
+155 GEFAGDPSEV
-165 FDFDVLEH
+165 FDFGEVEH
-173 ADDEPDDEPDDDEDD
+173 ADESDDEPADDDDDD
-188 EPDVAEVI
+188 EPDVAAVI
-196 DSLTEEQKEVVYG
+196 DSLTDEQKEVVYG
-209 LVGMALQSGSSESK
+209 LVGMALQSGSPEEEEEAEDSNTPK
-223 EPVEHAYTKE
+223 ENKTTVEH
-233 DAYSSEEMENY
+233 
-244 ATVGHSAGEGDTMNI
+244 SADEGDTMNI
-259 FDKNESTTLTADATI
+259 FDKNESATFTADATI
-274 SHSDQEAFL
+274 SHEDQTAFL
-283 KAAESDA
+283 KAAETDA

-311 TLFPDAKAVRN
+311 ILFPDAKAVRN

-352 WADITADEAR
+352 WADITEDDAR
-362 AKGFTLDRDN
+362 AKGFTLDRNN

-382 VAKRTTSPTTIYK
+382 VAKRQTTPTTIYK

-438 EVTAEDHINTESI
+438 EVSAEDHINTESI
-451 RPIVEEDDLY
+451 RPIVSEDDLY
-461 TIHSKG
+461 VIHSKG
-467 TADETAMQ
+467 TTEETSMQ
-475 LVDRIRLAKV
+475 LVDRIRLSKV

-495 FMTPALHAKLMIQR
+495 FMTPALHAQLMIQR

-521 SLASELGI
+521 SLASELGV
-529 SRIVEVPIME
+529 SRIIEVPIME
-539 NFTNSDGNLV
+539 NFKDAEGNLV
-549 QAIIVNLRDYSCGTD
+549 QAILVNLRDYSCGTD

-597 KSAIIIEA
+597 KSAIVIEQA

>member
-53 GNCVLENRNDGV
+53 GNVVLENRNDGV

-104 DVIHG
+104 DVVHG

-127 DNVTIAHGDSVDELE
+127 DNVTIAHGDSIDELE

-155 GELAADPSKV
+155 GEFAGDPSEV
-165 FDFDVLEH
+165 FDFGEVEH
-173 ADDEPDDEPDDDEDD
+173 ADESDDEPADDDDDD
-188 EPDVAEVI
+188 EPDVAAVI
-196 DSLTEEQKEVVYG
+196 DSLTDEQKEVVYG
-209 LVGMALQSGSSESK
+209 LVGMALQSGSPEEEEEAEDSNTPK
-223 EPVEHAYTKE
+223 ENKTTVEH
-233 DAYSSEEMENY
+233 
-244 ATVGHSAGEGDTMNI
+244 SADEGDTMNI
-259 FDKNESTTLTADATI
+259 FDKNESATFTAAATI
-274 SHSDQEAFL
+274 SHEDQTAFL
-283 KAAESDA
+283 KAAETDA

-311 TLFPDAKAVRN
+311 ILFPDAKAVRN

-352 WADITADEAR
+352 WADITEDDAR
-362 AKGFTLDRDN
+362 AKGFTLDRNN

-382 VAKRTTSPTTIYK
+382 VAKRQTTPTTIYK

-438 EVTAEDHINTESI
+438 EVSAEDHINTESI
-451 RPIVEEDDLY
+451 RPIVSEDDLY
-461 TIHSKG
+461 VIHSKG
-467 TADETAMQ
+467 KNDETSMQ
-475 LVDRIRLAKV
+475 LVDRIRLSKV

-495 FMTPALHAKLMIQR
+495 FMTPALHAQLMIQR

-521 SLASELGI
+521 SLASELGV
-529 SRIVEVPIME
+529 SRIIEVPIME
-539 NFTNSDGNLV
+539 NFKDAEGNLV
-549 QAIIVNLRDYSCGTD
+549 QAILVNLRDYSCGTD

-597 KSAIIIEA
+597 KSAIVIEQA

>member
-53 GNCVLENRNDGV
+53 GNVVLENRNDGV
-65 YCYGYFNDSEE
+65 YCYGFFNDSEE

-147 YNGETIAH
+147 YNDETIAH
-155 GELAADPSKV
+155 GELAGDPSNV
-165 FDFDVLEH
+165 FDFGEVEH
-173 ADDEPDDEPDDDEDD
+173 ADEEDDRDDMSDDTDDDDDE
-188 EPDVAEVI
+188 EDVATVI
-196 DSLTEEQKEVVYG
+196 DSLTPKQKEVVYG
-209 LVGMALQSGSSESK
+209 LVGLALQEGTEEADDSSDDTNDK
-223 EPVEHAYTKE
+223 PVEH
-233 DAYSSEEMENY
+233 
-244 ATVGHSAGEGDTMNI
+244 SADEGDTMNI
-259 FDKNESTTLTADATI
+259 FDKNKSATFAADATI
-274 SHSDQEAFL
+274 SHEDQTAFL
-283 KAAESDA
+283 KAAETDS

-311 TLFPDAKAVRN
+311 ILFPDAKAVRN

-352 WADITADEAR
+352 WADITEDDAR
-362 AKGFTLDRDN
+362 AKGFTLDRNN

-382 VAKRTTSPTTIYK
+382 VAKRQTTPTTIYK

-438 EVTAEDHINTESI
+438 EVSAEDHINTESI
-451 RPIVEEDDLY
+451 RPIVSEDDLY
-461 TIHSKG
+461 VIHSKG
-467 TADETAMQ
+467 TAEETSMQ
-475 LVDRIRLAKV
+475 LVDRIRLSKV

-495 FMTPALHAKLMIQR
+495 FMTPALHAQLMIQR

-521 SLASELGI
+521 SLASELGV
-529 SRIVEVPIME
+529 SRIIEVPIME
-539 NFTNSDGNLV
+539 NFKDEDGNLV
-549 QAIIVNLRDYSCGTD
+549 QAILVNLRDYSCGTD

-597 KSAIIIEA
+597 KSAIVIEQA
-605 PKA
+605 PKV

>member
-53 GNCVLENRNDGV
+53 GNVVLENRNDGV
-65 YCYGYFNDSEE
+65 YCYGFFNDSEE

-147 YNGETIAH
+147 YNDETIAH
-155 GELAADPSKV
+155 GELAGDPSNV
-165 FDFDVLEH
+165 FDFDEVEH
-173 ADDEPDDEPDDDEDD
+173 ADEEDDRDDMSDDTDDDDDEDD
-188 EPDVAEVI
+188 VATVI
-196 DSLTEEQKEVVYG
+196 DSLTPKQKEVVYG
-209 LVGMALQSGSSESK
+209 LVGLALQEGTEEADDSSDDTNDK
-223 EPVEHAYTKE
+223 PVEH
-233 DAYSSEEMENY
+233 
-244 ATVGHSAGEGDTMNI
+244 SADEGDTMNI
-259 FDKNESTTLTADATI
+259 FDKNKSTTFAADATI
-274 SHSDQEAFL
+274 SHEDQTAFL
-283 KAAESDA
+283 KAAETDA

-303 DYGIKNID
+303 DYGIENID
-311 TLFPDAKAVRN
+311 ILFPDAKAVRN

-352 WADITADEAR
+352 WADITEDDAR
-362 AKGFTLDRDN
+362 AKGFTLDRNN

-382 VAKRTTSPTTIYK
+382 VAKRQTTPTTIYK

-438 EVTAEDHINTESI
+438 EVSAEDHINTESI
-451 RPIVEEDDLY
+451 RPIVSEDDLY
-461 TIHSKG
+461 VIHSKG
-467 TADETAMQ
+467 AAEETSMQ
-475 LVDRIRLAKV
+475 LVDRIRLSKV

-495 FMTPALHAKLMIQR
+495 FMTPALHAQLMIQR

-521 SLASELGI
+521 SLASELGV
-529 SRIVEVPIME
+529 SRIIEVPIME
-539 NFTNSDGNLV
+539 NFKDAEGNLV
-549 QAIIVNLRDYSCGTD
+549 QAILVNLRDYSCGTD

-597 KSAIIIEA
+597 KSAIVIEQA

>member
-21 GRVIRNGAFEDC
+21 GRIIRNGAFEDC
-33 DGDTVPLVF
+33 DGSTVPLVF
-42 QHDHSS
+42 QHDHTS

-53 GNCVLENRNDGV
+53 GNVVLENRNDGV

-104 DVIHG
+104 DVVHG

-127 DNVTIAHGDSVDELE
+127 DNVTIAHGDSIDELE

-155 GELAADPSKV
+155 GDFAGDPSEV
-165 FDFDVLEH
+165 FDFGEVEH
-173 ADDEPDDEPDDDEDD
+173 ADESDDEPADDTDDD
-188 EPDVAEVI
+188 EPDVAAVV
-196 DSLTEEQKEVVYG
+196 DSLTDEQKEVVYG
-209 LVGMALQSGSSESK
+209 LVGMALQSGSPEEEEEAEDSNTQK
-223 EPVEHAYTKE
+223 ENKTTVEH
-233 DAYSSEEMENY
+233 
-244 ATVGHSAGEGDTMNI
+244 SADEGDAMNI
-259 FDKNESTTLTADATI
+259 FDKNDSATLTADATI
-274 SHSDQEAFL
+274 SHEDQTAFM
-283 KAAESDA
+283 KAAETDA

-330 TEWVATVLSGTH
+330 TEWVATVLSSTH

-382 VAKRTTSPTTIYK
+382 VAKRQTTPTTIYK

-438 EVTAEDHINTESI
+438 LVSAEDHINTESI
-451 RPIVEEDDLY
+451 RPIVSDDDLY
-461 TIHSKG
+461 VIHSKG
-467 TADETAMQ
+467 NADETSMQ
-475 LVDRIRLAKV
+475 LVDRIRLSKV

-495 FMTPALHAKLMIQR
+495 FMTPALHAQLMIQR

-521 SLASELGI
+521 SLASELGV
-529 SRIVEVPIME
+529 SRIIEVPIME
-539 NFTNSDGNLV
+539 NFKDSENNLV
-549 QAIIVNLRDYSCGTD
+549 QAILVNLRDYSCGTD

-597 KSAIIIEA
+597 KSAIVIEQA

>member
-53 GNCVLENRNDGV
+53 GNVVLENRNDGV
-65 YCYGYFNDSEE
+65 YCYGFFNDSEE

-147 YNGETIAH
+147 YNDETIAH
-155 GELAADPSKV
+155 GELAGDPSNV
-165 FDFDVLEH
+165 FDFGEVEH
-173 ADDEPDDEPDDDEDD
+173 ADEEDDRDDMSDDTDDDDDEDD
-188 EPDVAEVI
+188 VATVI
-196 DSLTEEQKEVVYG
+196 DSLTPKQKEVVYG
-209 LVGMALQSGSSESK
+209 LVGLALQEGTEEADDSSDDTNDK
-223 EPVEHAYTKE
+223 PVEH
-233 DAYSSEEMENY
+233 
-244 ATVGHSAGEGDTMNI
+244 SADEGDTMNI
-259 FDKNESTTLTADATI
+259 FDKNESATFAADATI
-274 SHSDQEAFL
+274 SHEDQTAFM
-283 KAAESDA
+283 KAAETDA

-303 DYGIKNID
+303 DYGIKSID

-352 WADITADEAR
+352 WADITEDTAR
-362 AKGFTLDRDN
+362 AKGFTLDRNN

-382 VAKRTTSPTTIYK
+382 VAKRQTTPTTIYK

-438 EVTAEDHINTESI
+438 QVSAEDHINTESI
-451 RPIVEEDDLY
+451 RPIVSDDDLY
-461 TIHSKG
+461 VIHSKG
-467 TADETAMQ
+467 TAEETSMQ
-475 LVDRIRLAKV
+475 LVDRIRLSKV

-495 FMTPALHAKLMIQR
+495 FMTPALHAQLMIQR

-521 SLASELGI
+521 SLASELGV
-529 SRIVEVPIME
+529 SRIIEVPVME
-539 NFTNSDGNLV
+539 NFKDSKGNLV
-549 QAIIVNLRDYSCGTD
+549 QAILVNLRDYSCGTD

-597 KSAIIIEA
+597 KSAIVIEQA

>member
-53 GNCVLENRNDGV
+53 GNVVLENRNDGV
-65 YCYGYFNDSEE
+65 YCYGFFNDSEE

-147 YNGETIAH
+147 YNDETIAH
-155 GELAADPSKV
+155 GELAGDPSNV
-165 FDFDVLEH
+165 FDFGEVEH
-173 ADDEPDDEPDDDEDD
+173 ADEEDDRDDMSDDTDDNDDEDD
-188 EPDVAEVI
+188 VATVI
-196 DSLTEEQKEVVYG
+196 DSLTPKQKEVVYG
-209 LVGMALQSGSSESK
+209 LVGLALQEGTEEADDSSDDTNDK
-223 EPVEHAYTKE
+223 PVEH
-233 DAYSSEEMENY
+233 
-244 ATVGHSAGEGDTMNI
+244 SADEGDTMNI
-259 FDKNESTTLTADATI
+259 FDKNESATFAADATI
-274 SHSDQEAFL
+274 SHEDQTAFL
-283 KAAESDA
+283 KAAETDA

-330 TEWVATVLSGTH
+330 TEWVATVLSSTH

-362 AKGFTLDRDN
+362 AKGFTLDRDS

-382 VAKRTTSPTTIYK
+382 VAKRQTTPTTIYK

-438 EVTAEDHINTESI
+438 DVSAEDHINTESI
-451 RPIVEEDDLY
+451 RPIVSDDDLY
-461 TIHSKG
+461 VIHSKG
-467 TADETAMQ
+467 AAEETSMQ
-475 LVDRIRLAKV
+475 LVDRIRLSKV

-495 FMTPALHAKLMIQR
+495 FMTPALHAQLMIQR

-521 SLASELGI
+521 SLASELGV
-529 SRIVEVPIME
+529 SRIIEVPIME
-539 NFTNSDGNLV
+539 NFKDSKNNLI
-549 QAIIVNLRDYSCGTD
+549 QAILVNLRDYSCGTD

-597 KSAIIIEA
+597 KSAIVIEQA

>member
-21 GRVIRNGAFEDC
+21 GRIIRNGAFEDC
-33 DGDTVPLVF
+33 DGSTVPLVF
-42 QHDHSS
+42 QHDHTS

-53 GNCVLENRNDGV
+53 GNVVLENRNDGV

-104 DVIHG
+104 NVVHG

-155 GELAADPSKV
+155 GAFAGDPSEV
-165 FDFDVLEH
+165 FDFGEVEH
-173 ADDEPDDEPDDDEDD
+173 ADESDDEPADDADDD
-188 EPDVAEVI
+188 EPDVAAVI
-196 DSLTEEQKEVVYG
+196 DSLTDEQKEVVYG
-209 LVGMALQSGSSESK
+209 LVGMALQSGSSEEEEEAEDSDAQK
-223 EPVEHAYTKE
+223 ENKTTVEH
-233 DAYSSEEMENY
+233 
-244 ATVGHSAGEGDTMNI
+244 SADEGDAMNI
-259 FDKNESTTLTADATI
+259 FDKNDSATLTADATI
-274 SHSDQEAFL
+274 SHADQEAFL

-290 SGSFKRFAIAHAQ
+290 SGSFKRFAISHAQ

-311 TLFPDAKAVRN
+311 ILFPDAKAVRN

-330 TEWVATVLSGTH
+330 TEWVATVLSSTH

-362 AKGFTLDRDN
+362 AKGFTLDRDS

-382 VAKRTTSPTTIYK
+382 VAKRQTTPTTIYK

-438 EVTAEDHINTESI
+438 NVSAEDHINTESI
-451 RPIVEEDDLY
+451 RPIVSDDDLY
-461 TIHSKG
+461 VIHSKG
-467 TADETAMQ
+467 AAEETSMQ
-475 LVDRIRLAKV
+475 LVDRIRLSKV

-495 FMTPALHAKLMIQR
+495 FMTPALHAQLMIQR

-521 SLASELGI
+521 SLASELGV

-539 NFTNSDGNLV
+539 NFKDSKNNLI
-549 QAIIVNLRDYSCGTD
+549 QAILVNLRDYSCGTD

-597 KSAIIIEA
+597 KSAIVIEQA
-605 PKA
+605 PKV

>member
-53 GNCVLENRNDGV
+53 GNVVLENRNDGV
-65 YCYGYFNDSEE
+65 YCYGFFNDSEE

-147 YNGETIAH
+147 YNDETIAH
-155 GELAADPSKV
+155 GELAGDPSNV
-165 FDFDVLEH
+165 FDFGEVEH
-173 ADDEPDDEPDDDEDD
+173 ADEEDDRDDMSDDTDDDDDE
-188 EPDVAEVI
+188 EDVATVI
-196 DSLTEEQKEVVYG
+196 DSLTPKQKEVVYG
-209 LVGMALQSGSSESK
+209 LVGLALQEGTEEADDSSDDTNDK
-223 EPVEHAYTKE
+223 PVEH
-233 DAYSSEEMENY
+233 
-244 ATVGHSAGEGDTMNI
+244 SADEGDTMNI
-259 FDKNESTTLTADATI
+259 FDKNKSATFAADATI
-274 SHSDQEAFL
+274 SHEDQTAFL
-283 KAAESDA
+283 KAAETDS

-303 DYGIKNID
+303 DYGIKSID

-352 WADITADEAR
+352 WADITEDDAR
-362 AKGFTLDRDN
+362 AKGFTLDRNN
-372 NHRKMDEIIK
+372 NHRKMDEVIK
-382 VAKRTTSPTTIYK
+382 VAKRQTTPTTIYK

-438 EVTAEDHINTESI
+438 EVSAEDHINTESI
-451 RPIVEEDDLY
+451 RPIVSEDDLY
-461 TIHSKG
+461 VIHSKG
-467 TADETAMQ
+467 TAEETSMQ
-475 LVDRIRLAKV
+475 LVDRIRLSKV

-495 FMTPALHAKLMIQR
+495 FMTPALHAQLMIQR

-521 SLASELGI
+521 SLASELGV
-529 SRIVEVPIME
+529 SRIIEVPIME
-539 NFTNSDGNLV
+539 NFKDEDGNLV
-549 QAIIVNLRDYSCGTD
+549 QAILVNLRDYSCGTD

-597 KSAIIIEA
+597 KSAIVIEQA

>member
-53 GNCVLENRNDGV
+53 GNVVLENRNDGV
-65 YCYGYFNDSEE
+65 YCYGFFNDSEE

-147 YNGETIAH
+147 YNDETIAH
-155 GELAADPSKV
+155 GELAGDPSNV
-165 FDFDVLEH
+165 FDFGEVEH
-173 ADDEPDDEPDDDEDD
+173 ADEEDDRDDMSDDTDDDDDEDD
-188 EPDVAEVI
+188 VATVF
-196 DSLTEEQKEVVYG
+196 DSLTPKQKEVVYG
-209 LVGMALQSGSSESK
+209 LVGLALQEGTEEADDSSDDTNDK
-223 EPVEHAYTKE
+223 PVEH
-233 DAYSSEEMENY
+233 
-244 ATVGHSAGEGDTMNI
+244 SADEGDTMNI
-259 FDKNESTTLTADATI
+259 FDKNESATFAADATI
-274 SHSDQEAFL
+274 SHEDQTAFL
-283 KAAESDA
+283 KAAETDA

-311 TLFPDAKAVRN
+311 ILFPDAKAVRN

-330 TEWVATVLSGTH
+330 TEWVATVLSSTH

-352 WADITADEAR
+352 WADITEDDAR
-362 AKGFTLDRDN
+362 AKGFTLDRDS

-382 VAKRTTSPTTIYK
+382 VAKRQTTPTTIYK

-438 EVTAEDHINTESI
+438 EVSAEDHINTESI
-451 RPIVEEDDLY
+451 RPIVSDDDLY
-461 TIHSKG
+461 VIHSKG
-467 TADETAMQ
+467 AAEETSMQ
-475 LVDRIRLAKV
+475 LVDRIRLSKV

-495 FMTPALHAKLMIQR
+495 FMTPALHAQLMIQR

-521 SLASELGI
+521 SLASELGV

-539 NFTNSDGNLV
+539 NFKDSKNNLI
-549 QAIIVNLRDYSCGTD
+549 QAILVNLRDYSCGTD

-597 KSAIIIEA
+597 KSAIVIEQA

>member
-53 GNCVLENRNDGV
+53 GNVVLENRNDGV
-65 YCYGYFNDSEE
+65 YCYGFFNDSEE

-147 YNGETIAH
+147 YNDETIAH
-155 GELAADPSKV
+155 GELAGDPSNV
-165 FDFDVLEH
+165 FDFGEVEH
-173 ADDEPDDEPDDDEDD
+173 ADEEDDRDDMSDDTDDDDDEDD
-188 EPDVAEVI
+188 VATVI
-196 DSLTEEQKEVVYG
+196 DSLTPKQKEVVYG
-209 LVGMALQSGSSESK
+209 LVGLALQEGTEEADDSSDDTNDK
-223 EPVEHAYTKE
+223 PVEH
-233 DAYSSEEMENY
+233 
-244 ATVGHSAGEGDTMNI
+244 SADEGDTMNI
-259 FDKNESTTLTADATI
+259 FDKNESATFTADATI
-274 SHSDQEAFL
+274 SHEDQTAFL
-283 KAAESDA
+283 KAAETDA

-352 WADITADEAR
+352 WADITEDDAR
-362 AKGFTLDRDN
+362 AKGFTLDRNN

-382 VAKRTTSPTTIYK
+382 VAKRQTTPTTIYK

-438 EVTAEDHINTESI
+438 EVSAEDHINTESI
-451 RPIVEEDDLY
+451 RPIVSEDDLY
-461 TIHSKG
+461 VIHSKG
-467 TADETAMQ
+467 AAEETSMQ
-475 LVDRIRLAKV
+475 LVDRIRLSKV

-495 FMTPALHAKLMIQR
+495 FMTPALHAQLMIQR

-521 SLASELGI
+521 SLASELGV
-529 SRIVEVPIME
+529 SRIIEVPIME
-539 NFTNSDGNLV
+539 NFKDEKGNLV
-549 QAIIVNLRDYSCGTD
+549 QAILVNLRDYSCGTD

-597 KSAIIIEA
+597 KSAIVIEQA

>member
-53 GNCVLENRNDGV
+53 GNVVLENRNDGV
-65 YCYGYFNDSEE
+65 YCYGFFNDSEE

-147 YNGETIAH
+147 YNDETIAH
-155 GELAADPSKV
+155 GELAGDPSNV
-165 FDFDVLEH
+165 FDFGEVEH
-173 ADDEPDDEPDDDEDD
+173 ADEEDDRDDMSDDTDDDDDEDD
-188 EPDVAEVI
+188 VATVI
-196 DSLTEEQKEVVYG
+196 DSLTPKQKEVVYG
-209 LVGMALQSGSSESK
+209 LVGLALQEGTEEADDSSDDTNDK
-223 EPVEHAYTKE
+223 PVEH
-233 DAYSSEEMENY
+233 
-244 ATVGHSAGEGDTMNI
+244 SADEGDTMNI
-259 FDKNESTTLTADATI
+259 FDKNESATFAADATI
-274 SHSDQEAFL
+274 SHEDQTAFL
-283 KAAESDA
+283 KAAETDA

-311 TLFPDAKAVRN
+311 ILFPDAKAVRN

-352 WADITADEAR
+352 WADITEDTAR
-362 AKGFTLDRDN
+362 AKGFTLDRNN

-382 VAKRTTSPTTIYK
+382 VAKRQTTPTTIYK

-438 EVTAEDHINTESI
+438 NVSAEDHINTESI
-451 RPIVEEDDLY
+451 RPIVSDDDLY
-461 TIHSKG
+461 VIHSKG
-467 TADETAMQ
+467 AAEETSMQ
-475 LVDRIRLAKV
+475 LVDRIRLSKV

-495 FMTPALHAKLMIQR
+495 FMTPALHAQLMIQR

-521 SLASELGI
+521 SLASELGV
-529 SRIVEVPIME
+529 SRIIEVPIME
-539 NFTNSDGNLV
+539 NFKDTKGNLV
-549 QAIIVNLRDYSCGTD
+549 QAILVNLRDYSCGTD

-597 KSAIIIEA
+597 KSAIVIEQT

>member
-147 YNGETIAH
+147 YNDETIAH

-209 LVGMALQSGSSESK
+209 LVGMALQSGSSEES
-223 EPVEHAYTKE
+223 VEHAYTKE
-233 DAYSSEEMENY
+233 DTYSSEEMENY

-274 SHSDQEAFL
+274 SHADQEAFL

-578 YNQQKYLMETRMSG
+578 YNQQKYLMETRLSG